1 MRITRAFDYTLR
13 ALMHMGKSPEGSVFM
28 RSDLAKVIS
37 VPNSFLGKILQNL
50 AKSGILISE
59 RGKKGGFRLSK
70 LPHEICIYDVFIA
83 VDGPLNINNCMDD
96 KFECEAGCNCQA
108 THMWKDIQDSL
119 EAKLKTYTLADIS
132 KKDFCSA
139 N

>member
-13 ALMHMGKSPEGSVFM
+13 ALMHMGKFPEGSVFM
-28 RSDLAKVIS
+28 RSDLAKVIL

-59 RGKKGGFRLSK
+59 RGKKGGFRLGRAPK
-70 LPHEICIYDVFIA
+70 DIGIYEIFIV
-83 VDGPLNINNCMDD
+83 VDGPLNINNCMD
-96 KFECEAGCNCQA
+96 KGFQCEASCDCQA
-108 THMWKDIQDSL
+108 THMWQDIQNSL

-132 KKDFCSA
+132 KADFCA
-139 N
+139 VK